1 MLYFLYVNILNFI
14 FLVNC
19 IHLQILITIL
29 CYLLPY
35 YFKFKLINIYI
46 NTSKKK
52 SIYISSFLEFCFQS
66 RISQSTIRLLIFK
79 FPNLF
84 TCKFK

>member
-19 IHLQILITIL
+19 IHLKIWITIL

-35 YFKFKLINIYI
+35 YFKFKLINIYKHI
-46 NTSKKK
+46 KK